1 MKQIV
6 HLNDQIRNEV
16 TSIEA
21 ECELLGNRLKQI
33 YKDDF
38 LRINELVVIELI
50 REKKGKP
57 ASKVDIYNTCYE
69 SYIEIG
75 VEKDNVYFPNA
86 YIPIWK
92 CKQEMFHT
100 VGYLI
105 NLNIQALEKKMK
117 RIILEMWEDHKGEL
131 EINEEN

>member
-1 MKQIV
+1 MKLIV
-6 HLNDQIRNEV
+6 HLNDQIREEV
-16 TSIEA
+16 ANIEA
-21 ECELLGNRLKQI
+21 ECELLGNKLKQI
-33 YKDDF
+33 FKEDF
-38 LRINELVVIELI
+38 HRINEIVVIELI

-57 ASKVDIYNTCYE
+57 ASKGDIFNSSYE
-69 SYIEIG
+69 SYIELG
-75 VEKDNVYFPNA
+75 VEKENVYFPNA

-105 NLNIQALEKKMK
+105 TLNLQALEKKIK